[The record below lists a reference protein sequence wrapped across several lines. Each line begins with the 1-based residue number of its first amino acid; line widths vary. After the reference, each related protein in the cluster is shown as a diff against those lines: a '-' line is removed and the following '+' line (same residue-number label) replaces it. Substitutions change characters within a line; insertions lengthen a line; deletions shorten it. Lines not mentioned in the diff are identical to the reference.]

1 MYMIILYLYGNTF
14 FVFIHCFCFK
24 LKLIFFLKVHTYA
37 NVIHRDIKPEN
48 LLVDENDVLKL
59 ADFGVSTIMENGN
72 DQLSTNAGTK
82 AFLAPETWDGK
93 PFKGKKADVWAAAAT
108 LYFLVV
114 GKLPF
119 HATNAEDLK
128 KKITEDQFEQIFH

>member
-1 MYMIILYLYGNTF
+1 M
-14 FVFIHCFCFK
+14 
-24 LKLIFFLKVHTYA
+24 
-37 NVIHRDIKPEN
+37 
-48 LLVDENDVLKL
+48 LVDENDVLKL

-72 DQLSTNAGTK
+72 DQLATNAGTK

-128 KKITEDQFEQIFH
+128 KKIQEDQLKPISFNNYKIFLFWNFIDRISQAICLPVFRS

>member
-1 MYMIILYLYGNTF
+1 MAIHFLYS
-14 FVFIHCFCFK
+14 FICFCFK

>member
-1 MYMIILYLYGNTF
+1 M
-14 FVFIHCFCFK
+14 FI
-24 LKLIFFLKVHTYA
+24 VHTYA

-48 LLVDENDVLKL
+48 LLIDENDVLKI

-72 DQLSTNAGTK
+72 DQLATNAGTK

-128 KKITEDQFEQIFH
+128 KKIQEDQF

>member
-1 MYMIILYLYGNTF
+1 M
-14 FVFIHCFCFK
+14 
-24 LKLIFFLKVHTYA
+24 HTYA
-37 NVIHRDIKPEN
+37 NVIHRDLKPEN
-48 LLVDENDVLKL
+48 LLIDEADTLKI

-72 DQLSTNAGTK
+72 DQLSNNAGTK

-93 PFKGKKADVWAAAAT
+93 SFQGKKADIWACAAT

-128 KKITEDQFEQIFH
+128 KRIQEDQLFYFNFFC